1 MQKLIKPLIQR
12 NNSRIVFVVLD
23 GLGGLPLNGR
33 TEIETAVNIL
43 PLALANAGRLK
54 KFGA

>member
-1 MQKLIKPLIQR
+1 VP
-12 NNSRIVFVVLD
+12 VLLRSPYV
-23 GLGGLPLNGR
+23 LGGLSAAFSERECVRGELGVFPTISLM
-33 TEIETAVNIL
+33 

>member
-1 MQKLIKPLIQR
+1 VLIKSPY
-12 NNSRIVFVVLD
+12 VL
-23 GLGGLPLNGR
+23 GRLSERFTERECTKGELGIFP
-33 TEIETAVNIL
+33 AVNIL